1 MARLREVCTL
11 ADWSLGLVVLE
22 VCHLFPVAALTDRSS
37 PINYFST
44 QLFSSVGSGFL
55 AALATCSWAI
65 VLVNKGVYIEQHFL
79 IDS

>member
-1 MARLREVCTL
+1 MFEVY
-11 ADWSLGLVVLE
+11 
-22 VCHLFPVAALTDRSS
+22 HLFSVAALTDRSS

-55 AALATCSWAI
+55 AALATCSWAL

>member
-1 MARLREVCTL
+1 MFEVY
-11 ADWSLGLVVLE
+11 
-22 VCHLFPVAALTDRSS
+22 HLFSVAALTDRSS

-55 AALATCSWAI
+55 AASATCSWAL